1 MHTTTTI
8 FNQFLLQ
15 CVLVSKAQVVI
26 QLPLQPTIHIH
37 HFLHAQAI
45 RILNLVHAAAVMP
58 ARVAVVVEAAVAV
71 AVAFHEGL
79 VAVDVRVAL
88 LGGGLGHE
96 VVGGAGGDW
105 HGRVG
110 LVV

>member
-1 MHTTTTI
+1 M
-8 FNQFLLQ
+8 
-15 CVLVSKAQVVI
+15 A
-26 QLPLQPTIHIH
+26 
-37 HFLHAQAI
+37 
-45 RILNLVHAAAVMP
+45 

-96 VVGGAGGDW
+96 VVGGAGGDR